1 MAPLST
7 DGDGVCVSLLFNK
20 ETLLP
25 ICVNERG
32 SLSVYSFHEA
42 MKQLSLASLVKVS
55 SAPPPSLAPSLA
67 PPTCL
72 LDYPPLAVLTNAILT
87 GLNEVRQCAPVA
99 AGPELARE
107 TRRLLDSTVHDIA
120 ELHR

>member
-1 MAPLST
+1 
-7 DGDGVCVSLLFNK
+7 
-20 ETLLP
+20 
-25 ICVNERG
+25 
-32 SLSVYSFHEA
+32 
-42 MKQLSLASLVKVS
+42 MKQLSLASLTRTTS
-55 SAPPPSLAPSLA
+55 SLAPPPSLGPSLT

-72 LDYPPLAVLTNAILT
+72 LDHPPLAGLTNGILV

-99 AGPELARE
+99 VGHELARE